1 MNNYNARIQDLILE
15 INDTLAP
22 KHFVE
27 GHPEPA
33 VFQHYRR
40 EIIDCPKRPMGC
52 MQLDLSVK
60 THIGHDHHRSD
71 IIVTIDTNAHTTC
84 KDSWMNFHAHLV
96 NFEMRTRGKMYA
108 PLTLRIPD
116 DDGEDGQRM
125 IKYLVG
131 LLQNLKE

>member
-15 INDTLAP
+15 INETLAP

-33 VFQHYRR
+33 MFQHYRR
-40 EIIDCPKRPMGC
+40 EVIDCPKRPMGC
-52 MQLDLSVK
+52 MQLDLSVR
-60 THIGHDHHRSD
+60 TLIGQDHHRSD

-84 KDSWMNFHAHLV
+84 NQGWMNFHAHLV
-96 NFEMRTRGKMYA
+96 NFEMRSRGKIYA
-108 PLTLRIPD
+108 PLTCRLRND
-116 DDGEDGQRM
+116 DREDGDRM

-131 LLQNLKE
+131 LLHSLKE